1 MTLHEITPS
10 IEKGLP
16 FRRASF
22 PEKLY
27 YYYDMNDK
35 WFIQGNSETGCEIVM
50 YTFDMKLDDLMATDW
65 EIDEWDNH
73 IVDTNK
79 KVDE

>member
-10 IEKGLP
+10 IENGLP

-35 WFIQGNSETGCEIVM
+35 WFIQVNSETGCEIIM
-50 YTFDMKLDDLMATDW
+50 YTLDLNLDDLMATDW
-65 EIDEWDNH
+65 EVDEWDNH

-79 KVDE
+79 KVNE